1 MPGVSEAASAAAC
14 AKRFDG
20 PITKVSKVNLGF
32 RCVGPASVGEETS
45 AGDRSPFLFS
55 WYEAG
60 AGAGGAGAGGA
71 GSSRVV
77 TSSREGSTVIAM
89 RTVRPRFTDRAVVS
103 LDCAFSSIHCLV
115 KPLGTARRIV
125 PSISPRGRAERS
137 IDVATGPSSSV
148 GTVSRAAAHARVR
161 ESDSTTT
168 SGQKIR

>member
-45 AGDRSPFLFS
+45 AGDRLPFPLLLVR
-55 WYEAG
+55 G
-60 AGAGGAGAGGA
+60 RCGGPGERVREG

-103 LDCAFSSIHCLV
+103 LDWCLLLDPLLGEAVGDGQEDRAFNIPEGPRGAQHRRRDGAQLV
-115 KPLGTARRIV
+115 CGDRVEGR
-125 PSISPRGRAERS
+125 SPRACEGIRLH
-137 IDVATGPSSSV
+137 DNL
-148 GTVSRAAAHARVR
+148 
-161 ESDSTTT
+161 
-168 SGQKIR
+168 GQKIR